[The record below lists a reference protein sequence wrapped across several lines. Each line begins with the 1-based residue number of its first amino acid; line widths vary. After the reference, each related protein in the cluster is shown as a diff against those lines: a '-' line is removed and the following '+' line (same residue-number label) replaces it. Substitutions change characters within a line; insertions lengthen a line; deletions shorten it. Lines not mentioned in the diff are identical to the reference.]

1 MTQPSDDRIPVPSNG
16 HRPVVDA
23 GEGDAGGPA
32 ADDGR
37 AADDGFAADD
47 GPTRPD
53 LRIAVSPAQAAAG
66 FGIIA
71 ALILLFVRSRRGG
84 SDRGRGERG

>member
-1 MTQPSDDRIPVPSNG
+1 MTQPSDDRIPVPMNG
-16 HRPVVDA
+16 HQRNATPAPA
-23 GEGDAGGPA
+23 GPDPADEGPA
-32 ADDGR
+32 G
-37 AADDGFAADD
+37 
-47 GPTRPD
+47 PD

-71 ALILLFVRSRRGG
+71 ALILLFVRSRRGR